1 MGAFEHIILL
11 LSFVYALA
19 ITHLL
24 SCVAGFI
31 RAGRRLRFSWFH
43 AFWMV
48 NALVVIIT
56 NWISFWDLRLLPSW
70 SVGTIFFTFLL
81 AFVNYLQ
88 AALVCPEH
96 QSEGTIDLRAFHA
109 QQGQRYIGAFAA
121 LCAVAVVGNFIYGS
135 TYNVAEWSAQNLAVI
150 PMLAVALVATI
161 VRRRWVDIAAPIA
174 LAAIWVF
181 IFVELQGAL
190 H

>member
-11 LSFVYALA
+11 LSFVFALA

-24 SCVAGFI
+24 SSVAGFI

-48 NALVVIIT
+48 NALAVIIT

-81 AFVNYLQ
+81 AFVTYLQ
-88 AALVCPEH
+88 AALVCPEPR
-96 QSEGTIDLRAFHA
+96 SEGTIDLCAFHA

-121 LCAVAVVGNFIYGS
+121 LCAVAVVGNFIYGG
-135 TYNVAEWSAQNLAVI
+135 TYNVTEWSAQNLAVI
-150 PMLAVALVATI
+150 PMLAVALMATI

-174 LAAIWVF
+174 LAALWVF